1 MSLGSHAKTVCSYL
15 NDFKATHSD
24 LEDDPAGDNQA
35 GYSRKFFNYL
45 ISFCWGR
52 LHRRLTSWAGLGFV
66 DKLQS
71 TWLALENE
79 DAINEFSRWESFNM
93 AHTGDKSL
101 TNFLS
106 KHKFILPLLDAL
118 LLRTGS
124 FEAGSFVSLTEAVKE
139 NQSSLFTKDTA
150 AEFHKLVCGG
160 FIMLTALLEEFK
172 AHYRTWRNMDDETR
186 DTALRCFRRIGLYTR
201 LLLNIL
207 ASTSFRH
214 YITFMAQ
221 RGVKSLVPLF
231 ENRSSYVSKWE
242 FCNARLAGDSESPG
256 VAPIE
261 GEVMNAAGSSS
272 ESNKADPP
280 EEEESEADLQV
291 WKHHTP

>member
-66 DKLQS
+66 DKLES
-71 TWLALENE
+71 TWLGLENE
-79 DAINEFSRWESFNM
+79 DTIDEYQHWGSFNM

-101 TNFLS
+101 TNFLN
-106 KHKFILPLLDAL
+106 KHRFILPLLDAL
-118 LLRTGS
+118 LLRLGTGS
-124 FEAGSFVSLTEAVKE
+124 FKHGSFDCLTEAVEESQPFIFAKH
-139 NQSSLFTKDTA
+139 TA
-150 AEFHKLVCGG
+150 REFHKLVCGA

-172 AHYRTWRNMDDETR
+172 AYHKTWRNMNDETR
-186 DTALRCFRRIGLYTR
+186 DMALRCFRRIGLYTR

-214 YITFMAQ
+214 YMTFMVHQ

-231 ENRSSYVSKWE
+231 KHRFLYVSGWE
-242 FCNARLAGDSESPG
+242 LCYARLAGESPE

-261 GEVMNAAGSSS
+261 ESNSVGSSS
-272 ESNKADPP
+272 ESDKVDPLDD
-280 EEEESEADLQV
+280 EESEADIQV
-291 WKHHTP
+291 WKRHTS